1 MPDRF
6 FAPPKSPLNPPFPK
20 GGMVQPNGFSLWQRG
35 GWAGLRAWLLCCC
48 FVLACGLFQPVES
61 WAAKK
66 KKVTINLPQ
75 TLILKE
81 FIKII
86 ANETDTVFVYEEKN
100 LRGQMSITAPPNFK
114 ITSED
119 AFFFFEKILQKQGL
133 AMVRRQGSN
142 VVEILPSGDAR
153 FSQLPISRDEDGL
166 LRETTHVMRLIRIKN
181 SDLKRIQST
190 IQPIFSKTGVMLVY
204 DPLDLLIVIDSAEN
218 INRLVEI
225 IDVLDVPDPDGLEQ
239 IVTVYKLRHNSP
251 AEIHKTITELFSNLI
266 RNGRPLRY
274 KLLIENRLNSLIL
287 IANRANGKEIL
298 SYIKQLD
305 VPVHGATPTIHEL
318 RYGEPGKLV
327 PLISQI
333 FPKTESI
340 KLIPFIPLNALIILA
355 NPVTTQEIIGLV
367 NQLDLPRGN
376 YLIKLHRLE
385 YASAKTL
392 APLLSSIF
400 ADRIVAGKGEGKT
413 APGSQV
419 KIIAE
424 SRLNALIIIADRL
437 ATERVIKLANQ
448 LDVPQSGGGE
458 IQIQLERLRYTSAK
472 VMAPL
477 LSKIFAD
484 RIVAGKGEG
493 QATQSS
499 PIKIIEEP
507 RLNALIIIAGRLEM
521 GRVLELVQ
529 QLDVFQDTGRIQS
542 NFKLYRLEYAVAEDL
557 AKLLKEMTGQ
567 ITEVSRNEQ
576 EGQAAPPES
585 TKPASG
591 KSEITISADEA
602 TNSLLVFAPADTY
615 LTLDQLVE
623 ELDVPRMQ
631 VYVEALVMEVSLTK
645 SLDLGVKWR
654 AAGVTSSGKIISG
667 GFGSGAGLDS
677 ASIATNANSANL
689 GYMGGNTI
697 SIGGTSY
704 TSFGAFIS
712 ATKTDTDVNV
722 LANPQLLML
731 NNEEATI
738 NVSTNTPV
746 GVKTI
751 TNANNTQTTQYEFKD
766 VGVKLTIKPQI
777 SGEDSIRL
785 EIAQESSN
793 IATEQKLSADKAIMT
808 FKRELKT
815 TVVTGNDDIVVLGGL
830 INEGDTR
837 SESKIPGFGDL
848 PLLGWLFRSSTGKF
862 EKTNLLIFIRPTII
876 RNRADLARVTERA
889 RARYDASQGP
899 QSVSGTVRAD
909 MGLKEPEKETPSAGG
924 TEAEAAGATEQP

>member
-6 FAPPKSPLNPPFPK
+6 FAPPKGCF
-20 GGMVQPNGFSLWQRG
+20 LWQRG

-204 DPLDLLIVIDSAEN
+204 EPLDLLIVIDSAVN

-225 IDVLDVPDPDGLEQ
+225 IDVLDIPDPDGVEQ
-239 IVTVYKLRHNSP
+239 IVTVYKLKHNSP

-266 RNGRPLRY
+266 RSGRPLRY
-274 KLLIENRLNSLIL
+274 KLLIENRLNSFIL
-287 IANRANGKEIL
+287 IANRANSKEIL
-298 SYIKQLD
+298 SYIRQLD
-305 VPVHGATPTIHEL
+305 VPVQGATRTIHEL

-340 KLIPFIPLNALIILA
+340 KLIPFTPLNALIILA
-355 NPVTTQEIIGLV
+355 NPVTTKEIIGLV
-367 NQLDLPRGN
+367 NQLDLPRGD
-376 YLIKLHRLE
+376 YQIQLHQLE

-400 ADRIVAGKGEGKT
+400 ADRIVAGKGEGQT
-413 APGSQV
+413 ALGSQV

-424 SRLNALIIIADRL
+424 SRLNALIIIANRL
-437 ATERVIKLANQ
+437 ATERVLKLAEQ
-448 LDVPQSGGGE
+448 LDVPQTGGGE
-458 IQIQLERLRYTSAK
+458 TQIQLERLRYTSAK

-477 LSKIFAD
+477 LSKIFSD
-484 RIVAGKGEG
+484 LIVAGKGEG
-493 QATQSS
+493 QAAQGS

-507 RLNALIIIAGRLEM
+507 RLNALIIIAGRVEM
-521 GRVLELVQ
+521 GRILELVQ

-567 ITEVSRNEQ
+567 ITEVSRKDQ

-585 TKPASG
+585 AKTKSG
-591 KSEITISADEA
+591 RAEITISADEA

-631 VYVEALVMEVSLTK
+631 VYVEALVLEVSLSK
-645 SLDLGVKWR
+645 SLDLGIKWR
-654 AAGVTSSGKIISG
+654 AGTATDNGRIITG
-667 GFGSGAGLDS
+667 GFGANAGLDS
-677 ASIATNANSANL
+677 TSIVTNANTANL
-689 GYMGGNTI
+689 GYVGGNTI
-697 SIGGTSY
+697 SIGGTDY

-738 NVSTNTPV
+738 NVSTNVPV
-746 GVKTI
+746 GVKTV
-751 TNANNTQTTQYEFKD
+751 TSANNIQTTQFEFKD

-793 IATEQKLSADKAIMT
+793 IAIKQVLTDQAITT

-830 INEGDTR
+830 INEKDSG

-848 PLLGWLFRSSTGKF
+848 PLLGWLFRTSTSDF

-889 RARYDASQGP
+889 RARYDAVQGG
-899 QSVSGTVRAD
+899 QSASGTVRAD
-909 MGLKEPEKETPSAGG
+909 MGLEEAEEEPPVSGEVDVEAAGKAEDS
-924 TEAEAAGATEQP
+924 EAEATKSSD

>member
-1 MPDRF
+1 MPDHVF
-6 FAPPKSPLNPPFPK
+6 LKSRIRT
-20 GGMVQPNGFSLWQRG
+20 GWRG
-35 GWAGLRAWLLCCC
+35 WLLCCGLL
-48 FVLACGLFQPVES
+48 LAFGLGQPVES
-61 WAAKK
+61 WAAKQ

-100 LRGQMSITAPPNFK
+100 LRGQMSITSPPNFR

-119 AFFFFEKILQKQGL
+119 AFFFFEKILRSQGL

-153 FSQLPISRDEDGL
+153 FSELPISRDEDGL
-166 LRETTHVMRLIRIKN
+166 LQETTHVMRLIRIKN

-204 DPLDLLIVIDSAEN
+204 EPLDLLIVIDSAEN

-225 IDVLDVPDPDGLEQ
+225 IDVLDIPDPDGVEQ
-239 IVTVYKLRHNSP
+239 VVSVYKLRHNSP

-287 IANRANGKEIL
+287 IANRRDGKEIL
-298 SYIKQLD
+298 EYMKQLD
-305 VPVHGATPTIHEL
+305 VPVQGATRTIHEL
-318 RYGEPGKLV
+318 RYGEAGKLV
-327 PLISQI
+327 PLISQV

-340 KLIPFIPLNALIILA
+340 KLIPFAPLNALIILA

-376 YLIKLHRLE
+376 YQIQLHRLE

-400 ADRIVAGKGEGKT
+400 ADRIVAGKGEGQT

-424 SRLNALIIIADRL
+424 SRLNALIIIAG
-437 ATERVIKLANQ
+437 RV
-448 LDVPQSGGGE
+448 
-458 IQIQLERLRYTSAK
+458 
-472 VMAPL
+472 
-477 LSKIFAD
+477 
-484 RIVAGKGEG
+484 
-493 QATQSS
+493 
-499 PIKIIEEP
+499 
-507 RLNALIIIAGRLEM
+507 EM
-521 GRVLELVQ
+521 GRVLELIK
-529 QLDVFQDTGRIQS
+529 QLDVFQDTGRVQS
-542 NFKLYRLEYAVAEDL
+542 NFKLYRLEHAVAKDL
-557 AKLLKEMTGQ
+557 ASLLKEMTGQ

-576 EGQAAPPES
+576 EGQTAPPDA
-585 TKPASG
+585 TKSAAG

-602 TNSLLVFAPADTY
+602 TNSLLVFAPADTF

-623 ELDVPRMQ
+623 DLDVPRMQ

-654 AAGVTSSGKIISG
+654 AATQTSNGRIVTG
-667 GFGSGAGLDS
+667 GFGSSAGLDS
-677 ASIATNANSANL
+677 TSIGTNANSANL
-689 GYMGGNTI
+689 GYVGGNTI
-697 SIGGTSY
+697 NIGGTDY
-704 TSFGAFIS
+704 TSFGAFVS

-766 VGVKLTIKPQI
+766 VGVKLVIKPQI

-815 TVVTGNDDIVVLGGL
+815 TVVTGDDDIVVLGGL

-837 SESKIPGFGDL
+837 SESKIPGFSDL
-848 PLLGWLFRSSTGKF
+848 PLLGWLFRSSSGKF

-876 RNRADLARVTERA
+876 RNREDLARVTERA
-889 RARYDASQGP
+889 RARYDAAQGP
-899 QSVSGTVRAD
+899 KSASGTVRAD
-909 MGLKEPEKETPSAGG
+909 MGLGEPEAETPLS
-924 TEAEAAGATEQP
+924 GATEEGAAGEVDESESEETTANE

>member
-1 MPDRF
+1 MPDHVF
-6 FAPPKSPLNPPFPK
+6 LKSRIRT
-20 GGMVQPNGFSLWQRG
+20 GWRG
-35 GWAGLRAWLLCCC
+35 WLLCCGLLLA
-48 FVLACGLFQPVES
+48 FVLGQPVES
-61 WAAKK
+61 WAAKQ

-100 LRGQMSITAPPNFK
+100 LRGQMSITSPPNFR

-119 AFFFFEKILQKQGL
+119 AFFFFEKILRSQGL

-153 FSQLPISRDEDGL
+153 FSELPISRDEDGL
-166 LRETTHVMRLIRIKN
+166 LQETAHVMRLIRIKN

-204 DPLDLLIVIDSAEN
+204 EPLDLLIVIDSAEN

-225 IDVLDVPDPDGLEQ
+225 IDVLDIPDPDGVEQ
-239 IVTVYKLRHNSP
+239 VVSVYKLRHNSP

-287 IANRANGKEIL
+287 IANRRDGKEIL
-298 SYIKQLD
+298 EYMKQLD
-305 VPVHGATPTIHEL
+305 VPVQGATRTIHEL
-318 RYGEPGKLV
+318 RYGEAGKLV
-327 PLISQI
+327 PLISQV

-340 KLIPFIPLNALIILA
+340 KLIPFAPLNALIILA

-376 YLIKLHRLE
+376 YQIQLHRLE

-400 ADRIVAGKGEGKT
+400 ADRIVAGKGEGQT

-437 ATERVIKLANQ
+437 ATERVLKLAKQ
-448 LDVPQSGGGE
+448 LDIPQSGGGE
-458 IQIQLERLRYTSAK
+458 TQIQLERLRYTSAK

-477 LSKIFAD
+477 LSKIFSD

-493 QATQSS
+493 QTSQSS

-507 RLNALIIIAGRLEM
+507 RLNALIIIAGRVEM
-521 GRVLELVQ
+521 GRVLELIK
-529 QLDVFQDTGRIQS
+529 QLDVFQDTGRVQS
-542 NFKLYRLEYAVAEDL
+542 NFKLYRLEHAVAKDL
-557 AKLLKEMTGQ
+557 ASLLKEMTGQ

-576 EGQAAPPES
+576 EGQTAPPDA
-585 TKPASG
+585 TKSAAG

-602 TNSLLVFAPADTY
+602 TNSLLVFAPADTF

-623 ELDVPRMQ
+623 DLDVPRMQ

-654 AAGVTSSGKIISG
+654 AATQTSNGRIVTG
-667 GFGSGAGLDS
+667 GFGSSAGLDS
-677 ASIATNANSANL
+677 TSIGTNANSANL
-689 GYMGGNTI
+689 GYVGGNTI
-697 SIGGTSY
+697 NIGGTDY
-704 TSFGAFIS
+704 TSFGAFVS

-766 VGVKLTIKPQI
+766 VGVKLVIKPQI

-815 TVVTGNDDIVVLGGL
+815 TVVTGDDDIVVLGGL

-837 SESKIPGFGDL
+837 SESKIPGFSDL
-848 PLLGWLFRSSTGKF
+848 PLLGWLFRSSSGKF

-876 RNRADLARVTERA
+876 RNREDLARVTERA
-889 RARYDASQGP
+889 RARYDAAQGP
-899 QSVSGTVRAD
+899 KSASGTVRAD
-909 MGLKEPEKETPSAGG
+909 MGLGEPEADPPLS
-924 TEAEAAGATEQP
+924 GATEEGAAGEVDESESEETTANE